1 MSRHNLIVV
10 LSGRGTNLAALLD
23 AAKCE
28 QWTQTF
34 DARVAAVIS
43 NEADAAGLTVARA
56 AGVPTVIVEHRAYPS
71 RAAFD
76 EALAA
81 AIDAFSPSL
90 VILAGFMRVLGE
102 PFVQRFAGRLIN
114 IHPSLLP
121 LFPGLHTHRRALA
134 AGVRVHG
141 ATVHFVTAE
150 VDSGG
155 IIAQAALA
163 VRPED
168 DEASLAARV
177 LACEHELLPR
187 AVRLILQGRVRSVDA
202 RVELHGIDGAEL
214 TLFAA

>member
-1 MSRHNLIVV
+1 MGRHNLVV
-10 LSGRGTNLAALLD
+10 LLSGRGTNLAALL
-23 AAKCE
+23 AAAARE
-28 QWTQTF
+28 QWMQTL
-34 DARVAAVIS
+34 DARVVAVIA
-43 NEADAAGLTVARA
+43 NEAEAAGLSVARA
-56 AGVPTVIVEHRAYPS
+56 AGIQTVVVPHRAYLS
-71 RAAFD
+71 RDAFD
-76 EALAA
+76 EAVAV

-90 VILAGFMRVLGE
+90 VILAGFMRVLGAD
-102 PFVQRFAGRLIN
+102 FVRRYAGRLIN

-155 IIAQAALA
+155 IIAQAAIA
-163 VRPED
+163 VLPDD

-177 LACEHELLPR
+177 LACEHQLLPR

-202 RVELHGIDGAEL
+202 RVELHGIEGAEL

>member
-1 MSRHNLIVV
+1 MSRHNLVVV

-23 AAKCE
+23 AATRE
-28 QWTQTF
+28 AWTQTF

-90 VILAGFMRVLGE
+90 VILAGFMRVLGV

-163 VRPED
+163 VLPED

-177 LACEHELLPR
+177 LACEHRLLPR

-202 RVELHGIDGAEL
+202 RVELHGIDGDEL